1 VATGQLA
8 WDLVTGAQGSVLI
21 SIGVDTNIASMTET
35 SYYSDDLTPA
45 VVQCTGDPWEYG
57 TSGPWIPSPHPNTDP
72 LLGAKEY
79 LTELRTHYHE
89 GPGQEDVRSPV
100 RFDRERSGDHAT
112 SLELFK
118 DTFSRAAMSLGI
130 AA

>member
-1 VATGQLA
+1 MRRLADLEFTLLSADGLPVAGMPVELA
-8 WDLVTGAQGSVLI
+8 RRSRSSDTKSSVARESSRRHVLCQRLI
-21 SIGVDTNIASMTET
+21 RSRR
-35 SYYSDDLTPA
+35 
-45 VVQCTGDPWEYG
+45 
-57 TSGPWIPSPHPNTDP
+57 
-72 LLGAKEY
+72 LGALHDAAK
-79 LTELRTHYHE
+79 L
-89 GPGQEDVRSPV
+89 EDVRSPV